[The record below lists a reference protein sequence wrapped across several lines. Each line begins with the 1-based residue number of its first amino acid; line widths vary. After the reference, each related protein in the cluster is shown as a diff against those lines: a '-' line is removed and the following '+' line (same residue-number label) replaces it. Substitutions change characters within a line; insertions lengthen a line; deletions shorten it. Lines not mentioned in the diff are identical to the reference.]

1 MNNKDFP
8 INCYTKDGIWLE
20 EVTQYINQ
28 DRIQLQMKEVMKR
41 LTYLKFAYGIELDL
55 FNLKLPYE
63 QLIIFLDEL
72 IKKEGE
78 NYGI

>member
-55 FNLKLPYE
+55 FNLNLPYE